1 MTVLALG
8 LGDLLHV
15 MLVSLAAGVGV
26 TVVFA
31 ITILGAVRSTEAR
44 RAHHAAAG
52 FGWGAVSLVAGLVVC
67 AAVFAGLSVVAA

>member
-1 MTVLALG
+1 MSVLAVG
-8 LGDLLHV
+8 VGDLLHV
-15 MLVSLAAGVGV
+15 VLVSMVAGVGV

-31 ITILGAVRSTEAR
+31 VTILGAVRSNEAR

-52 FGWGAVSLVAGLVVC
+52 LAWGALSLVAGLGVC

>member
-1 MTVLALG
+1 MSVLALG

-15 MLVSLAAGVGV
+15 VLVSLAAGVGV

-31 ITILGAVRSTEAR
+31 VTILGAVRSNEAR

-52 FGWGAVSLVAGLVVC
+52 LAWGVLSLVAGLGVC
-67 AAVFAGLSVVAA
+67 AAVLAGLSVVAA